1 MKQSP
6 SAEPDTET
14 HSANQEVC
22 QLLQDLKFITVLAR
36 ECYWYA
42 IRESRSPLPVTEP
55 EVH

>member
-6 SAEPDTET
+6 SAESDTET
-14 HSANQEVC
+14 LSANQEVP
-22 QLLQDLKFITVLAR
+22 QLLWDLRFIAVLAR
-36 ECYWYA
+36 ECYGYS